1 MGTMDVSHELE
12 GGELRS
18 FTRRLLA
25 DLRALET
32 MINEGMVESGVR
44 RVGAEQEMFIVDGR
58 FRPAMCSLEA
68 LKRIDDEHYTTEL
81 GLFNLE
87 CNLDPYVFGG
97 DCLSLMEGQLH
108 ALLGMAE
115 TALEGMGLAP
125 VLIGSLP
132 TMRKGDLGLDSMT
145 PVRRYGL
152 LAQALDRL
160 RGGTFEFHIKGIDD
174 LIVQH
179 DNVMLESCNASF
191 QAHFQVGP
199 EEFANLYNI
208 AQIAT
213 APVMAVAANSP
224 LLFGKRL
231 WAETRIAL
239 FQQSIDTRRSA
250 HHIRERSPRVM
261 FGNGWVRES
270 VMELYKEDV
279 ARFEALMGG
288 INDEDPFE
296 ALAAGR
302 VPKLHALTLHNSTVY
317 RWNRACYGQTNG
329 VPHLRIENRV
339 MPSGP
344 TPADE
349 VANAAFW
356 FGLISRLSHVH
367 GDIRSQMDF
376 DDARTNFRL
385 AARQGMRA
393 LFTWMDGKTYPAQ
406 QLIGDVLLP
415 IAEQGLREAK
425 IDRADIDKYLGIID
439 RRAATGQNGSR
450 WQLASL
456 SAMGERGSTAERM
469 AALVGATVARQ
480 KEDKPVS
487 EWELAG
493 LEEGGGWALSFSR
506 VEQYMTTDVFTVRAE
521 EAVELVANL
530 MIWEHIRHVPV
541 EDADHNLVGMVSYRA
556 LIKLIAGGQLSAE
569 DVPIPVS
576 QVMHTDLITC
586 GPKTRSLEA
595 IRIMRDHKVGALPV
609 VKDGQLV
616 GVVTQHDFIEVA
628 RSLLEDRLLRLE
640 AEEAEEAESRV
651 AQADGAAEAADGSGD
666 DA

>member
-1 MGTMDVSHELE
+1 MGTMDVSHELQ
-12 GGELRS
+12 GDELRS

-32 MINEGMVESGVR
+32 MIQEGMVETGVR

-58 FRPAMCSLEA
+58 FRPAMRSMEA
-68 LKRIDDEHYTTEL
+68 LERIDSPYYTTEL
-81 GLFNLE
+81 GSFNLE

-97 DCLSLMEGQLH
+97 TCLSEMEAQLH
-108 ALLGMAE
+108 ELLALARKHLDD
-115 TALEGMGLAP
+115 MGLAP

-132 TMRKGDLGLDSMT
+132 TMRKGDLGLDSMA

-208 AQIAT
+208 AQVAA
-213 APVMAVAANSP
+213 APVLAVSANSP

-231 WAETRIAL
+231 WSETRIAL

-261 FGNGWVRES
+261 FGNGWVQDS

-279 ARFEALMGG
+279 VRFEALMGG
-288 INDEDPFE
+288 IHDEDPFE
-296 ALAAGR
+296 ALRQGR
-302 VPKLHALTLHNSTVY
+302 VPKLYALTLHNSTVY
-317 RWNRACYGQTNG
+317 RWNRACYGQTDG
-329 VPHLRIENRV
+329 KPHLRIENRV

-356 FGLISRLSHVH
+356 YGLISRLSHEHHDMREEMEFV
-367 GDIRSQMDF
+367 
-376 DDARTNFRL
+376 DARTNFRL
-385 AARQGMRA
+385 AARQGLRA
-393 LFTWMDGKTYPAQ
+393 LFTWLDGKTYPAQ
-406 QLIGDVLLP
+406 ALILDTLLP
-415 IAEQGLREAK
+415 IAEQGLREAE
-425 IDRADIDKYLGIID
+425 IAEADIEKYLGIID
-439 RRAATGQNGSR
+439 HRVSTGQNGSR
-450 WQLASL
+450 WQIKSL
-456 SAMGERGSTAERM
+456 HAMGERGSTAEHM

-487 EWELAG
+487 EWDLAELG
-493 LEEGGGWALSFSR
+493 EGGGWALSFSR
-506 VEQYMTTDVFTVRAE
+506 VEQYMTTDVFTVREE
-521 EAVELVANL
+521 EAVDLVANL

-556 LIKLIAGGQLSAE
+556 LIKLIASGRLSAQE
-569 DVPIPVS
+569 VPIPVS
-576 QVMHTDLITC
+576 EIMATDLITC
-586 GPKTRSLEA
+586 GPKTRSLDA
-595 IRIMRDHKVGALPV
+595 IRIMRDHGVGALPV
-609 VKDGQLV
+609 VKEGQLV
-616 GVVTQHDFIEVA
+616 GVVTQHDFITVA
-628 RSLLEDRLLRLE
+628 RRLLEDRLERIE
-640 AEEAEEAESRV
+640 AEEAA
-651 AQADGAAEAADGSGD
+651 AQGAQSGEDSDGAGE
-666 DA
+666 